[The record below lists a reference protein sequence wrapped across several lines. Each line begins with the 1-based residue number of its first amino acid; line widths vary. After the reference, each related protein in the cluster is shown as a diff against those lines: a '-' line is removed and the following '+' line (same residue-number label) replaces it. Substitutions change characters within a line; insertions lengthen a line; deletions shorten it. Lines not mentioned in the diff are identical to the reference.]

1 MAVNDVSFTA
11 PRGRITGLI
20 GPNGAGKTTT
30 FNACSGLVR
39 PSAGLIELDG
49 QALTSSSVSARAR
62 NGLGRTFQRVQLFES
77 LTVKSNI
84 ELSRECG
91 IAGRNP
97 LRQLRS
103 TSRESR
109 EVLQATQ
116 AAVELTG
123 IGSLMGLPVREL
135 STGQRRLVEMAR
147 VLSSPFDMILLD
159 EPSSGLDQTETAQLG
174 DILLQVVRERGI
186 GLLLVEHDMSMVRR
200 VCDHVYVL
208 DFGNLIFDGSVD
220 EMAESEVVR
229 AVYLGTDEDLIEAA
243 AEAEAGAITTQT

>member
-1 MAVNDVSFTA
+1 M
-11 PRGRITGLI
+11 L
-20 GPNGAGKTTT
+20 
-30 FNACSGLVR
+30 
-39 PSAGLIELDG
+39 E
-49 QALTSSSVSARAR
+49 
-62 NGLGRTFQRVQLFES
+62 
-77 LTVKSNI
+77 
-84 ELSRECG
+84 
-91 IAGRNP
+91 
-97 LRQLRS
+97 
-103 TSRESR
+103 
-109 EVLQATQ
+109 ATQ

-123 IGSLMGLPVREL
+123 IGSLMGLAVREL

-174 DILLQVVRERGI
+174 DILLRVVEERGI

-229 AVYLGTDEDLIEAA
+229 AVYLGTDEELIEAA